1 MPANLET
8 AQPPMPPPRD
18 KQLSGVALAAV
29 LRKRQLG
36 QALNAKEFAVL
47 AGICYSTARSWFRL
61 PGFPVIRGFVFWE
74 DFARWRQARFA
85 NHADAQPE
93 EGCPLGQKSAQ
104 ERITTLSPRASRIL
118 AEAG

>member
-1 MPANLET
+1 MPANLEI
-8 AQPPMPPPRD
+8 AQPPMPTPRD

-61 PGFPVIRGFVFWE
+61 PGFPVIHGFVFWE
-74 DFARWRQARFA
+74 DFVRWRAKQW
-85 NHADAQPE
+85 
-93 EGCPLGQKSAQ
+93 GKLGDSRSASVQ
-104 ERITTLSPRASRIL
+104 EPGATPKGMLSQRASQIL
-118 AEAG
+118 AGAG